1 MDLRNP
7 LNRVVVL
14 DEIDNPENKARKD
27 DSYRATQIYNGR
39 LRQYVKEHLET
50 LFSSKSV
57 NKMPIQSG
65 TNLARRIVQE
75 KASVYKDSPVRHFR
89 NVSPEQEETLQNI
102 YHDMKADFLLSQAN
116 AFYALQNQCLL
127 QVYPKQGK
135 FNLRVL
141 KLHQVDVL
149 PMHDNPEEM
158 LGVIISPH
166 DNSFKRNDY
175 TKNSGVATPYRSGV
189 SDGVDQ
195 NIADDDDSTD
205 QIYEVWT
212 REYYNE
218 ETEEMVPALNFI
230 MTDRGEILSEDI
242 LSPIPMLPF
251 VDVSGYKD
259 YQFWADETNAL
270 VDFSVQYNA
279 VMTEIAQILR
289 TQGFSQAVLTG
300 PKSVISKNNF
310 EIGPN
315 TVLKIPSDLDEGA
328 ASFSF
333 QTPGGSVQHA
343 IEFAETLLAQ
353 FLSCN
358 GVDPKVVS
366 SESGQRYSSGIERLL
381 SQIERF
387 DASKQDYSLF
397 EEVEYKLFHII
408 HYFYNS
414 LVDTDALDDRYRMP
428 SLADDVD
435 ISVTFTKPEGAQT
448 LIDKVSTQEKLMAA
462 GLASRVTAVMDIYN
476 MDRAEAEEFIA
487 KLDADDK
494 LMMPLNE
501 VVNIPNVQDQAANV
515 PVDQDQFSLPGLE
528 DDIE

>member
-7 LNRVVVL
+7 LNRL
-14 DEIDNPENKARKD
+14 RILEEIDIPENKARKD

-57 NKMPIQSG
+57 EKMPIQSG
-65 TNLARRIVQE
+65 SNLARRIVQE
-75 KASVYKDSPVRHFR
+75 KASVYKDAPTRHFTG
-89 NVSPEQEETLQNI
+89 VTPEQEEVLQKI
-102 YHDMKADFLLSQAN
+102 YGDMKADFLLSQAN

-141 KLHQVDVL
+141 KLHQVDVI
-149 PMHDNPEEM
+149 PMPDNPEEM
-158 LGVIISPH
+158 LAVIISPH
-166 DNSFKRNDY
+166 DNSFKRNDHHDQ
-175 TKNSGVATPYRSGV
+175 SGISRPYKSGQ

-195 NIADDDDSTD
+195 AIADEDDTTA

-212 REYYNE
+212 REYYNAD
-218 ETEEMVPALNFI
+218 TEEMVPALNFI
-230 MTDRGEILSEDI
+230 MNDRGEVLSEDV

-251 VDVSGYKD
+251 VDVAGYKD
-259 YQFWADETNAL
+259 FQFYADETNAL
-270 VDFSVQYNA
+270 VDFTVQFNA

-289 TQGFSQAVLTG
+289 TQGFSQAVITG
-300 PKSVISKNNF
+300 PKSVIAKQNF
-310 EIGPN
+310 DIGPN

-366 SESGQRYSSGIERLL
+366 SESGQRFASGIERLL

-397 EEVEYKLFHII
+397 DEVEYKLFHII
-408 HYFYNS
+408 HNFYNA
-414 LVDTDALDDRYRMP
+414 LVDTDGLMDRYRMP
-428 SLADDVD
+428 ALADDVD
-435 ISVTFTKPEGAQT
+435 INVTFSRPEGAQT
-448 LIDKVSTQEKLMAA
+448 LVDKVNTQEKLMAA

-476 MDRAEAEEFIA
+476 MERAEAEEFIA
-487 KLDADDK
+487 KLDADEK
-494 LMMPLNE
+494 LLMPLTE
-501 VVNIPNVQDQAANV
+501 VVNIPNVQDQIANV

-528 DDIE
+528 DDID